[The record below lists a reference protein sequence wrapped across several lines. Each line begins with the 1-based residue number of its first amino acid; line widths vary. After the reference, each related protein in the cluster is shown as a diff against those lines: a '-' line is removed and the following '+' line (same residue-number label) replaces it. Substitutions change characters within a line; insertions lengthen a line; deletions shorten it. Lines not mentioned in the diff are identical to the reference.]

1 MRARRRRQA
10 RVLPL
15 AQAVLTGAHLLR
27 LWSRRGGCALL
38 IAMMALLADLG
49 GLIVFGF
56 LRKRRAAAAPTATAP
71 AELASLRRLRA
82 WPQPSSQ
89 PSPTRDP
96 TKTVTDCLSGP
107 GQADLVPAG
116 QWTRRR
122 EQVSGPGQAHHAP
135 CF

>member
-56 LRKRRAAAAPTATAP
+56 LRKRPPPRMVTCSRRPPPATTWIAMMRAIDDA
-71 AELASLRRLRA
+71 
-82 WPQPSSQ
+82 
-89 PSPTRDP
+89 
-96 TKTVTDCLSGP
+96 
-107 GQADLVPAG
+107 GQASRVPHG
-116 QWTRRR
+116 IPGLLPVVRF
-122 EQVSGPGQAHHAP
+122 EQL
-135 CF
+135 